1 MKDNK
6 KNRRQI
12 CGLCFVSFLVRI
24 GRLELP
30 LREELDPKSSAAT
43 NYAISA
49 SDWFLGDLWDSNPRL
64 TEPQSGTL
72 PTELRSPY
80 LRRQKYNFFCL
91 PQQFSKKYKI
101 ISLRLVLLR
110 MKELS
115 LSRRLR

>member
-12 CGLCFVSFLVRI
+12 CGLCFVSLLVRI

-49 SDWFLGDLWDSNPRL
+49 SDWFLGRPVGF
-64 TEPQSGTL
+64 EPTTYGT
-72 PTELRSPY
+72 TIRHST
-80 LRRQKYNFFCL
+80 N
-91 PQQFSKKYKI
+91 
-101 ISLRLVLLR
+101 
-110 MKELS
+110 
-115 LSRRLR
+115 

>member
-49 SDWFLGDLWDSNPRL
+49 SDWFFGATCGIRTHDLRNHNPAL
-64 TEPQSGTL
+64 YQ
-72 PTELRSPY
+72 
-80 LRRQKYNFFCL
+80 
-91 PQQFSKKYKI
+91 
-101 ISLRLVLLR
+101 
-110 MKELS
+110 LS
-115 LSRRLR
+115 